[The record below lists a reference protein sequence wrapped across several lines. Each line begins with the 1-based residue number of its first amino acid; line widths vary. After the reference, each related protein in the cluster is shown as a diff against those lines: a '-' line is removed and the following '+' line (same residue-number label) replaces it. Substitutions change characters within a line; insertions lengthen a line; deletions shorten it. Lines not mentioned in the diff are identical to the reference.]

1 MSPNNENNTDSP
13 NSSSSE
19 SLLGKILWSEGESR
33 EPTVDLL
40 SDSFVA
46 EENKN
51 PIPPVSWTV
60 SLQEAVKKS
69 PKKPMSAGAFLRM
82 VWAILLVAFIF
93 FGAFLAYIV
102 FNPGQAVFFI
112 SFGINP
118 GDIAQLL
125 KQLVSIIFGAVTFLL
140 SVVWIVYLFRAILT
154 KKEYKK
160 KKTISII
167 LSGFFGILL
176 FSEITLWA
184 FLVQQINATDYK
196 NPNGGVV
203 VYDNEKFISERFKDI
218 AQMNNFD
225 NLIGPLELRFDLE
238 SNANLVGKLID
249 IESFKIDFD
258 GAKCQWNGSS
268 IVNGV
273 SAEQSIICVFDTARV
288 FKPTG
293 IYEGYDRVTREP
305 QSISIDFQPI
315 QIAGVVEVKKTKTSF
330 TYDASSLASLGGIAW
345 LTEKDDN
352 LTKVSSNA
360 IFSMTIKNDDQILC
374 LNISSGMTCDK
385 LFIISKG
392 SESNIVAKILYEQN
406 KENPRKYAFSLEIDD
421 IKSGEITGYQWMIDN
436 LTVSREEKFLH
447 EFTGYGDVKVKVL
460 LTDSTGNIT
469 ELNESFSM
477 MSPLKLTKGTAAES
491 LLKIIDTSGE
501 SLMEKSYNASLK
513 AYYITEVIV
522 PMNIQL
528 DATDVKV
535 ENYGYELTG
544 VEWDL
549 DEDGAY
555 EKTGNRIK
563 TELIEMKR
571 YTFSV
576 RYTFTNSEKN
586 ITATLSE
593 KVIFEPEKRDIA
605 LTLKLTQ
612 DSEYAPATIHVDGS
626 ASIPKEGKIVKFMY
640 DFGEGRGPIE
650 WDAIQDYRYIFPGEY
665 TITFIVVRDDGTK
678 EQSSRKIILKDI
690 PKRVVINTS
699 VSSGKVGKPIDFD
712 TNGSVGQ
719 IEYYSWDFWD
729 GTSSQEPAPIH
740 TYLKEGKFTV
750 KVTATYTDRTMRST
764 DKEISVTE

>member
-1 MSPNNENNTDSP
+1 M
-13 NSSSSE
+13 
-19 SLLGKILWSEGESR
+19 
-33 EPTVDLL
+33 
-40 SDSFVA
+40 
-46 EENKN
+46 
-51 PIPPVSWTV
+51 
-60 SLQEAVKKS
+60 
-69 PKKPMSAGAFLRM
+69 
-82 VWAILLVAFIF
+82 
-93 FGAFLAYIV
+93 
-102 FNPGQAVFFI
+102 
-112 SFGINP
+112 
-118 GDIAQLL
+118 
-125 KQLVSIIFGAVTFLL
+125 
-140 SVVWIVYLFRAILT
+140 
-154 KKEYKK
+154 
-160 KKTISII
+160 
-167 LSGFFGILL
+167 
-176 FSEITLWA
+176 
-184 FLVQQINATDYK
+184 
-196 NPNGGVV
+196 
-203 VYDNEKFISERFKDI
+203 
-218 AQMNNFD
+218 
-225 NLIGPLELRFDLE
+225 
-238 SNANLVGKLID
+238 
-249 IESFKIDFD
+249 
-258 GAKCQWNGSS
+258 
-268 IVNGV
+268 
-273 SAEQSIICVFDTARV
+273 
-288 FKPTG
+288 
-293 IYEGYDRVTREP
+293 TREP

-650 WDAIQDYRYIFPGEY
+650 
-665 TITFIVVRDDGTK
+665 
-678 EQSSRKIILKDI
+678 
-690 PKRVVINTS
+690 
-699 VSSGKVGKPIDFD
+699 
-712 TNGSVGQ
+712 
-719 IEYYSWDFWD
+719 
-729 GTSSQEPAPIH
+729 
-740 TYLKEGKFTV
+740 
-750 KVTATYTDRTMRST
+750 
-764 DKEISVTE
+764 